1 MIIVVIEDAMQLST
15 RGRYAA
21 RAMLELALHHGQE
34 PLRLHQIAR
43 NQEIPGRYLEQM
55 MVMLASCG
63 LVRSTRGRHGG
74 FSLAKPPN
82 AIFLSDV
89 VQAVEGSLA
98 LVDCVDDLE
107 LCSRV
112 DLCVTHDIW
121 KKLKEA
127 MFQILDS
134 ITLADMVEMHRTK
147 RGEMGDQD
155 GSSSR

>member
-1 MIIVVIEDAMQLST
+1 MQLST

-21 RAMLELALHHGQE
+21 RAMFELALHNGQE

-55 MVMLASCG
+55 MVMLVSGG
-63 LVRSTRGRHGG
+63 LVRRTRGRRGG
-74 FSLAKPPN
+74 FSLVKPPN
-82 AIFLSDV
+82 AIMLSEV

-98 LVDCVDDLE
+98 LVDCVDDDK

-112 DLCVTHDIW
+112 DLCITHDIW
-121 KKLKEA
+121 KKVKEA
-127 MFQILDS
+127 MFQFLDS

-147 RGEMGDQD
+147 RREMGARD
-155 GSSSR
+155 GSSNR